1 MGIHLDSV
9 MTPSGS
15 LGAQIACGKLSEV
28 LVSWSKDEIALEERL
43 QLMDLLFEN
52 TFYKPTLEDLIN
64 CSHHI
69 RLRLKLLLEN
79 REPKRLEHLSKTS
92 FRNHLIAVSNGQSLI
107 QTIKNSKLN
116 WPKHFLNKVYDI

>member
-15 LGAQIACGKLSEV
+15 LGAQIVCGKLSEV

-79 REPKRLEHLSKTS
+79 REPKRLEL
-92 FRNHLIAVSNGQSLI
+92 
-107 QTIKNSKLN
+107 
-116 WPKHFLNKVYDI
+116 